1 MMTLTEHLK
10 KQNITLSFAESMTGG
25 ALASHITKMQ
35 GASLVFKGSLVCY
48 DNDVKTRI
56 LGISQSLIDTY
67 GVVSKEVCQAM
78 VEACQK
84 MFMSSIS
91 ISVTGYADGKEKDI
105 YIGIKE
111 HETNVYHLIRNK
123 QSRTEMIQEVV
134 NFVYDKIQERLMF
147 V

>member
-1 MMTLTEHLK
+1 MSLIEHLK

-25 ALASHITKMQ
+25 ALASHVTKMP
-35 GASLVFKGSLVCY
+35 GASFVLKGSLVCY
-48 DNDVKTRI
+48 DTEIKTRV

-84 MFMSSIS
+84 MFMSTIS
-91 ISVTGYADGKEKDI
+91 VSVTGFADGKEKDI

-111 HETNVYHLIRNK
+111 NETSIYHLVRNE

-134 NFVYDKIQERLMF
+134 YFVYDKIQERLMF